1 MVWVVCVCVYVE
13 GGRMSGGGSLGW
25 GITGVGCGVTGVGWG
40 ITGVGCG
47 VMPLFMY
54 LGVALLFSVATSLSS
69 LSL

>member
-1 MVWVVCVCVYVE
+1 
-13 GGRMSGGGSLGW
+13 MSGGGSL
-25 GITGVGCGVTGVGWG
+25 GCGVTGVGWG
-40 ITGVGCG
+40 VIGVGGHCGGMG